1 MNPVTKPDVLTQI
14 LGFLSTIARYIGMGI
29 VQLVQYILPSVKD
42 LSQLAEP
49 IGYLALV
56 TIFVILTSAARKVAL
71 VILVVGWALIL
82 IRILLMAFR
91 VG

>member
-42 LSQLAEP
+42 LGQLAEP

-56 TIFVILTSAARKVAL
+56 TLFVILTSAARKVAL